1 MNDISFILF
10 NPLKDKVE
18 MVPDLPG
25 NYIITL
31 RKDSNLPNIGIDIT
45 FHIFQGMNVIYT
57 GLAGNSL
64 RDRDVKK
71 HFNGNAGTS
80 TLRKSLGCLFGYSL
94 IPRDRN
100 FEKNKKTKFNPED
113 ENQLTIWMKYNLLVF
128 YYPNENYKNLEEE
141 LILKYNPPLNL
152 DKNHN
157 AANKEF
163 RNELSL
169 LRNAGSLLTISSRP
183 MESINNKTRKI
194 NGRGLYVEIWK
205 EIQPFII
212 AAIRKGRDSKKIG
225 SAIFKNVGN
234 RKNSGYAFRLDISDT
249 AIPLKKGSAVARDLK
264 KVLEANSE
272 FRETAKGKS
281 ITIRMNNDCEL
292 FVTAS

>member
-45 FHIFQGMNVIYT
+45 FHTFQGMNVIYT

-64 RDRDVKK
+64 RNRDVKK

-100 FEKNKKTKFNPED
+100 FEKK
-113 ENQLTIWMKYNLLVF
+113 
-128 YYPNENYKNLEEE
+128 
-141 LILKYNPPLNL
+141 
-152 DKNHN
+152 
-157 AANKEF
+157 
-163 RNELSL
+163 
-169 LRNAGSLLTISSRP
+169 
-183 MESINNKTRKI
+183 
-194 NGRGLYVEIWK
+194 
-205 EIQPFII
+205 
-212 AAIRKGRDSKKIG
+212 
-225 SAIFKNVGN
+225 
-234 RKNSGYAFRLDISDT
+234 
-249 AIPLKKGSAVARDLK
+249 
-264 KVLEANSE
+264 
-272 FRETAKGKS
+272 
-281 ITIRMNNDCEL
+281 
-292 FVTAS
+292 